1 MARGTMKVLCLVRHA
16 AAGAAED
23 GTDMHRPLSPEGRQ
37 QALRLAEKLAGRGI
51 KPDRI
56 IASPADRTVGTAAIL
71 ADALGV
77 RKKNVRIDERIYHAS
92 TSDELLDVV
101 RELDGRSSVVVLV
114 GHQPV
119 IGELALFLAPE
130 FSGSFP
136 KAGSLY
142 IGLDVHSWK
151 DIEFGKGRMLWFE
164 SG

>member
-1 MARGTMKVLCLVRHA
+1 MKVLCLVRHA

-23 GTDMHRPLSPEGRQ
+23 GTDIRRPLSPEGQQ
-37 QALRLAEKLAGRGI
+37 QAHRLAAKLSGRNI

-56 IASPADRTVGTAAIL
+56 VSSPADRTVGTAAAL
-71 ADALGV
+71 AEALGV
-77 RKKNVRIDERIYHAS
+77 RKKNVHIDERIYHAS
-92 TSDELLDVV
+92 TSDELLGVV
-101 RELDGRSSVVVLV
+101 RGLDGRCSVVIVV

-119 IGELALFLAPE
+119 IGESALFLAPE

-136 KAGSLY
+136 KAGALC
-142 IGLDVHSWK
+142 IGLDVPSWK

>member
-1 MARGTMKVLCLVRHA
+1 MARGTMKILCLVRHA

-23 GTDMHRPLSPEGRQ
+23 GTDIHRPLSPEGRQ
-37 QALRLAEKLAGRGI
+37 QARRLADKLAGR
-51 KPDRI
+51 KVKADRI
-56 IASPADRTVGTAAIL
+56 IASPADRTFRTAAVL
-71 ADALGV
+71 AGALGLKEKDIRV
-77 RKKNVRIDERIYHAS
+77 DDRIYHAS
-92 TSDELLDVV
+92 ASDELLGVV
-101 RELDGRSSVVVLV
+101 RELDGRCSVVVLI

-136 KAGSLY
+136 KAGTLC
-142 IGLDVHSWK
+142 IGLDVLSWK